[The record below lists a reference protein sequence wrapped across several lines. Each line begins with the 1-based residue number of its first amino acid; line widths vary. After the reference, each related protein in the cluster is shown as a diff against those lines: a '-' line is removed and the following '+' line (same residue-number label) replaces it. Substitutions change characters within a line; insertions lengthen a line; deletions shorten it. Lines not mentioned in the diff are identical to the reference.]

1 MTASVEPVVPLSI
14 RQKLLTATLRGTLNL
29 LFRGLMGPQLPVKAQ
44 RALLRGLTAATLTPR
59 GVHRQQT
66 TLGGVP
72 AEVWRPDGGGEGRVI
87 LYLHGGAYLVGS
99 PATHRAITANLAR
112 RCQAEVWVIDYR
124 LAPEHRFPAKRED
137 AVAAYRALLDKGIPA
152 SAIAVAGDSAGG
164 HLTLQ
169 LALEAKKQGLPVP
182 GALVTFSP
190 VTDLSAEHLHAPT
203 AGDPLITRA
212 WMDSAMEMFCPPG
225 VPRADAQLSPLYAD
239 LTGLPPLLIQVGE
252 DEVLRNDSLRFVAA
266 ARRYG
271 ATVELQRFP
280 GCWHVFQA
288 HAGLLDVAD
297 RALQDVAHFVA
308 SHLQVAPM
316 QGVQR

>member
-1 MTASVEPVVPLSI
+1 
-14 RQKLLTATLRGTLNL
+14 
-29 LFRGLMGPQLPVKAQ
+29 MGVA
-44 RALLRGLTAATLTPR
+44 RR
-59 GVHRQQT
+59 
-66 TLGGVP
+66 
-72 AEVWRPDGGGEGRVI
+72 RVI

-112 RCQAEVWVIDYR
+112 RCPAEVWVIDYR
-124 LAPEHRFPAKRED
+124 RAPEHPFPGARDD
-137 AVAAYRALLDKGIPA
+137 ALAAYRALLDKGIPA
-152 SAIAVAGDSAGG
+152 IRHRRLLLAGDSAGG

-225 VPRADAQLSPLYAD
+225 MPRVDAQLSPLHAD
-239 LTGLPPLLIQVGE
+239 LAGLPPLLIQVGE
-252 DEVLRNDSLRFVAA
+252 DEVLRDDSLRL
-266 ARRYG
+266 ARRG
-271 ATVELQRFP
+271 AASRASSVSLQRFP

-288 HAGLLDVAD
+288 HAGLLAVAD
-297 RALQDVAHFVA
+297 RALDVAAAIVVEC
-308 SHLQVAPM
+308 HLQGA
-316 QGVQR
+316 RR